1 MTAAAAEATV
11 VLGCVSCCLWLPS
24 TKYRLGKPYC
34 IRWCLSRLYYLWS
47 TNATGGN
54 NLLCL
59 TFQCQISQARYLKYD
74 SEICHFVFPGCYMCA
89 VCWTLLDQLIYSS
102 AHLSTQSVRRNLT
115 TTQLLLFFPTYKNK
129 VFSEITAMIA
139 TFNWLSYLDSHQNR
153 S

>member
-1 MTAAAAEATV
+1 
-11 VLGCVSCCLWLPS
+11 
-24 TKYRLGKPYC
+24 
-34 IRWCLSRLYYLWS
+34 
-47 TNATGGN
+47 
-54 NLLCL
+54 
-59 TFQCQISQARYLKYD
+59 
-74 SEICHFVFPGCYMCA
+74 MCA